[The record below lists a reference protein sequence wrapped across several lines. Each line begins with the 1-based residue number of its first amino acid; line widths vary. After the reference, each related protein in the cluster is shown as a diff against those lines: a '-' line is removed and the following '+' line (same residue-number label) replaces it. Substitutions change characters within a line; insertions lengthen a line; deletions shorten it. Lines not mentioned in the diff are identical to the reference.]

1 MWSKH
6 PVIGSYSCIAH
17 LSVQL
22 TSLWWN
28 NYVESMMMCCF
39 KSAIADGLLFCL
51 LWLKKVQRM
60 CNQYEQTSGPSGR
73 RSDVPD
79 FLQQPDWNI
88 WRGRTSVSW
97 KQKVKP
103 KFCPVQTPHLSWEML
118 FLCARG
124 AWAVPGQLLREG
136 SDPSCSTPGL
146 VTDLPNLGLLNIC
159 ICFTQTAPLPV
170 DLSWLFYLTGF
181 TPFGLDGPSCCTCL
195 P

>member
-6 PVIGSYSCIAH
+6 SVIGSYSCTAH

-28 NYVESMMMCCF
+28 NYVESMMVCCF
-39 KSAIADGLLFCL
+39 KSAIADDLLFCL

-60 CNQYEQTSGPSGR
+60 CNQYEQTLGPSGR
-73 RSDVPD
+73 KSDVPD
-79 FLQQPDWNI
+79 FLQQPDCNSEGEEQVCLGSKKWTPNFPCADSSFELWNAF
-88 WRGRTSVSW
+88 SV
-97 KQKVKP
+97 
-103 KFCPVQTPHLSWEML
+103 
-118 FLCARG
+118 CARG
-124 AWAVPGQLLREG
+124 VWAVPGELLREG
-136 SDPSCSTPGL
+136 SDPSCSTRGL

-159 ICFTQTAPLPV
+159 ICFTQTAPLPI
-170 DLSWLFYLTGF
+170 DLSWVFYPTGF